1 MCVSVCVCVCWGD
14 GEAVGK
20 RGGEGSDRFRNVLVI
35 VLVIVSGKCPENVR
49 NVRKVSGMSGK
60 CPESVRKVS
69 GMSGKWASLGFRV

>member
-1 MCVSVCVCVCWGD
+1 MCVSVCVCWGD

>member
-1 MCVSVCVCVCWGD
+1 MCVCAGGD

-60 CPESVRKVS
+60 CPECPESVRKVS

>member
-1 MCVSVCVCVCWGD
+1 MCWAD

-20 RGGEGSDRFRNVLVI
+20 RGGEGSDRFRNILVI

>member
-1 MCVSVCVCVCWGD
+1 MCVCECVCVGGD

-60 CPESVRKVS
+60 CLESVRKVS

>member
-1 MCVSVCVCVCWGD
+1 M
-14 GEAVGK
+14 E

-60 CPESVRKVS
+60 CPESVRNVRKM
-69 GMSGKWASLGFRV
+69 GQPRL

>member
-1 MCVSVCVCVCWGD
+1 MGNRVCVCVSVCVCWGD

-60 CPESVRKVS
+60 CPESVRNVRKM
-69 GMSGKWASLGFRV
+69 GQPRL

>member
-1 MCVSVCVCVCWGD
+1 MCVCWGG

-49 NVRKVSGMSGK
+49 KVSGMSGMSGK